1 MNKLVTEFVGTFFLV
16 LIIGLA
22 VELGDVLAPLV
33 IGVGLSAL
41 VYMGGHVSM
50 AHYNPA
56 ATLGFWMRGTTKTP
70 EAFRYIAVQL
80 VAALSAAFVSLW
92 LLNGATFSPGVGAE
106 HSVWQALMAEFLF
119 TFALVLVILN
129 VAIAET
135 TAGNQFYGIAIGF
148 VVMAGAYAVWD
159 ISGAAFNPAVA
170 LGGLVIEAVVY
181 DRSLE
186 EAWIYLVGPLSGA
199 AFAAVVFGWQQD

>member
-1 MNKLVTEFVGTFFLV
+1 
-16 LIIGLA
+16 
-22 VELGDVLAPLV
+22 
-33 IGVGLSAL
+33 
-41 VYMGGHVSM
+41 
-50 AHYNPA
+50 
-56 ATLGFWMRGTTKTP
+56 WMRGTTKTP

-80 VAALSAAFVSLW
+80 VAAFSAAFVSLW

>member
-33 IGVGLSAL
+33 IGVGLTAL

-56 ATLGFWMRGTTKTP
+56 ATLGFWMCGTTKTP

>member
-1 MNKLVTEFVGTFFLV
+1 MNKLLTEFVGTFFLV

-33 IGVGLSAL
+33 IGVGLTAL

-56 ATLGFWMRGTTKTP
+56 ATLGFWIRGTIKTP
-70 EAFRYIAVQL
+70 EALRYVTTQL
-80 VAALSAAFVSLW
+80 IAALLAAFVSLW

-106 HSVWQALMAEFLF
+106 HTVWQALVAEFVF
-119 TFALVLVILN
+119 TFALILVILN

-135 TAGNQFYGIAIGF
+135 TRGNQFYGIAIGF

-170 LGGLVIEAVVY
+170 FGGLVTKTLFA
-181 DRSLE
+181 DGSLQE
-186 EAWIYLVGPLSGA
+186 SWIYLVGPLCGA
-199 AFAAVVFGWQQD
+199 AAAAVVFGWQQD